1 MAAFIDKFR
10 EACGSRALAWLLL
23 ANCGI
28 FLVVWMI
35 VIIGNYAGYP
45 GNFTMQWLCVSSSAP
60 VALRHFWTAATYMVT
75 HYGFLHLLF
84 NMLWLFWFGRILMT
98 SLSDRHLTW
107 IYAGGGFAGAVLYV
121 AVHALVTGMS
131 DSGSYLCG
139 ASASVLAVIAAS
151 AIRTPDLR
159 LYLFLI
165 GEVKLKW
172 VALGCIVLTFAGVGG
187 GNAGGQA
194 AHVGGVL
201 FGVLFTLAINAG
213 YDPVKRFADKMRDVS
228 SREPISMPRRKNVRR
243 DGNAVARA
251 AGGRLSDMSRLDE
264 LLDKIRLSGYA
275 SFNALLRSI
284 SFSASLPEL
293 L

>member
-98 SLSDRHLTW
+98 SLSDRHLTGDLSDGFFEEMQ
-107 IYAGGGFAGAVLYV
+107 AGGTTVVELSEEELKVFQEAAKSVWTQV
-121 AVHALVTGMS
+121 EEQM
-131 DSGSYLCG
+131 GSESYQK
-139 ASASVLAVIAAS
+139 
-151 AIRTPDLR
+151 
-159 LYLFLI
+159 LI
-165 GEVKLKW
+165 DFVMEYQSKK
-172 VALGCIVLTFAGVGG
+172 
-187 GNAGGQA
+187 
-194 AHVGGVL
+194 
-201 FGVLFTLAINAG
+201 
-213 YDPVKRFADKMRDVS
+213 
-228 SREPISMPRRKNVRR
+228 
-243 DGNAVARA
+243 
-251 AGGRLSDMSRLDE
+251 
-264 LLDKIRLSGYA
+264 
-275 SFNALLRSI
+275 
-284 SFSASLPEL
+284 
-293 L
+293 